1 MAEYGETA
9 RHVAP
14 AELVA
19 ARQFTVPYAINLT
32 LTSTGGL
39 FSPND
44 HYKVKDTNGDVVF
57 MVKGVFFSNRRLLL
71 DTAGNPLHTMKPKA
85 FSWHGTWR
93 VFRGESTSPNDLL
106 FSVRKP
112 KVFQWKDN
120 FDVVLATNT
129 DEASPGDFKI
139 ISRSKK
145 CTICI
150 GQTDEIIAQHGFRL
164 LSPAHRRGERK
175 SRRRGDIV
183 APDSGHDRAEIQP
196 RSRRNPATISPESG
210 HDLAG
215 IRPRSHRNPA
225 AISPGSGAIA
235 SSHDSIRNPAAIA
248 PDSTIVADS
257 NEIAV
262 GFRCD
267 HVYGAVVPAGQ
278 LRGVRRR
285 EGGWREEAR

>member
-150 GQTDEIIAQHGFRL
+150 GQTDEIIAQM
-164 LSPAHRRGERK
+164 HRETAFFARDKLEITVK
-175 SRRRGDIV
+175 PNEDFAFIVSLIVILEEIKASRRRQQQQHHHHHG
-183 APDSGHDRAEIQP
+183 
-196 RSRRNPATISPESG
+196 
-210 HDLAG
+210 
-215 IRPRSHRNPA
+215 
-225 AISPGSGAIA
+225 
-235 SSHDSIRNPAAIA
+235 
-248 PDSTIVADS
+248 
-257 NEIAV
+257 
-262 GFRCD
+262 
-267 HVYGAVVPAGQ
+267 
-278 LRGVRRR
+278 
-285 EGGWREEAR
+285 